1 MQEGVDP
8 YNYETLEAAVKRIYA
23 ECVRKP
29 QYASTYTIFCLK
41 VYHKLGDIGFCLDE
55 TGKYVSTT
63 YEDAAAANMKW
74 RGFWEILVELLRTN
88 FYSEN
93 KEQGLIR

>member
-1 MQEGVDP
+1 LKKGVDP
-8 YNYETLEAAVKRIYA
+8 YNYETLETAVRRIYA

-41 VYHKLGDIGFCLDE
+41 VYHKLGEIGFCLDE
-55 TGKYVSTT
+55 TGKYVSTS
-63 YEDAAAANMKW
+63 YEDATSANMKW
-74 RGFWEILVELLRTN
+74 RGFREILVELLRTN